1 MMPAE
6 RKKVVAKAPAMPT
19 PTEWWVEV
27 VPHAKDGRT
36 HRMGPFASERTAER
50 CESGVERN
58 LNHEQFYTRVTS
70 GPAGKP

>member
-1 MMPAE
+1 MPAA
-6 RKKVVAKAPAMPT
+6 RKKVTAKVSAAPA

-27 VPHAKDGRT
+27 VPQRKQDGEI

-58 LNHEQFYTRVTS
+58 LDHERFYTRVTS